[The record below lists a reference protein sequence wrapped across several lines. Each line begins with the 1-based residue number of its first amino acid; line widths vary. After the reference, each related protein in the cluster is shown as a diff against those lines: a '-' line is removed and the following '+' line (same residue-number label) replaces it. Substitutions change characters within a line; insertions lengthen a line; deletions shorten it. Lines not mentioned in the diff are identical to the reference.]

1 MNVDYIL
8 VTVNRDCV
16 LDTKSMVNNRSSKTV
31 YEGCPLSSWTSL
43 NLNKSSVIHIYAL
56 IMIKIC
62 ILIKLN
68 MNLRI
73 NSFMHFMVFSFYQG
87 CP

>member
-1 MNVDYIL
+1 M
-8 VTVNRDCV
+8 TVNRDCV

-56 IMIKIC
+56 IMIKIR

-68 MNLRI
+68 MNLK
-73 NSFMHFMVFSFYQG
+73 NK
-87 CP
+87 